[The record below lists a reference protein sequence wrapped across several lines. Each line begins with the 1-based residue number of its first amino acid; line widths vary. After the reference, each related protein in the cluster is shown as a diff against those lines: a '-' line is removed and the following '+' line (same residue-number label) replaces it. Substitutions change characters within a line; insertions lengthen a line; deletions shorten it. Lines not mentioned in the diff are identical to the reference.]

1 MMKPGHLCIIALLPL
16 ALGACGKS
24 QDAAPPEPVTPQQPK
39 TAVARAANEVPLG
52 IVPATISFPPAA
64 RVAVTA
70 AFSGAIRQ
78 LHVIEGQDV
87 RKGQLLATVV
97 SREALS
103 LASDG
108 ARADARVDLARANA
122 NRIGQLAA
130 EGVVAGARADEAKAA
145 LREALVDQSEAA
157 RALARA
163 GAGTDGMVR
172 LVAPIAGRVS
182 KIAVETGGPL
192 DGMTAPFVIEGGGRY
207 TLNLQLP
214 ERLVRQVRPGM
225 AVLLADGTRGRIL
238 SVAPGLDPAT
248 RSAQAIAALDGA
260 PGLLAGGSVNVTILG
275 DGKSGSTAVPSAAV
289 ARLAGG
295 DVVFV
300 KAAKGFQPAPVVVG
314 ATADGMTYIIDGL
327 QPGAT
332 VAISN
337 LPELKSQAAD

>member
-1 MMKPGHLCIIALLPL
+1 MMKPGRLCIFVLLPVAL
-16 ALGACGKS
+16 AACGRTG
-24 QDAAPPEPVTPQQPK
+24 DVAPSEPVQPLQPQ
-39 TAVARAANEVPLG
+39 TAIARAANQAPLG
-52 IVPATISFPPAA
+52 VVPATISLPPAA

-70 AFSGAIRQ
+70 ALSGAVRQ
-78 LHVIEGQDV
+78 LHVIEGQEV
-87 RKGQLLATVV
+87 KKGQLLATVV

-163 GAGTDGMVR
+163 GAGADGVVR

-182 KIAVETGGPL
+182 KITAETGGPL

-207 TLNLQLP
+207 SLRLQLP
-214 ERLVRQVRPGM
+214 ERLARQVRPGM
-225 AVLLADGTRGRIL
+225 AVVLADGTRGRVL

-248 RSAQAIAALDGA
+248 RSGQAIASVDGA
-260 PGLLAGGSVNVTILG
+260 TGLLAGSSISATIVG
-275 DGKSGSTAVPSAAV
+275 DGESGSTAVPASAV
-289 ARLAGG
+289 TRLAGR

-300 KAAKGFQPAPVVVG
+300 RSAKGFQPAPVVVG
-314 ATADGMTYIIDGL
+314 VTADGLSYIAAGL
-327 QPGAT
+327 RPGAV

-337 LPELKSQAAD
+337 LPELKSQASD